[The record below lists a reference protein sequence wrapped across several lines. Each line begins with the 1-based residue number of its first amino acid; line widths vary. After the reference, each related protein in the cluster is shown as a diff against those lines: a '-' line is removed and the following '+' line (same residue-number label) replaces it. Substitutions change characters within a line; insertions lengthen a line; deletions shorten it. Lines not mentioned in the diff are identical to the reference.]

1 VALLLC
7 LGPWPLRAQIVTGR
21 LMDVN
26 ANRPVAAAFIQLLDS
41 AGVRRAGAIT
51 DSIGRFAL
59 KAKAAG
65 AYRLRAERLGYE
77 SVTSPVLR
85 LGATPLNYTFEL
97 NPRAL
102 VLPAVDARSE
112 DSRGCQRRPDGR
124 AVYALWDAIRAAL
137 SVTSW
142 TGETGALRFS
152 MMSYMRELDPSLRE
166 VRSEERTPVYA
177 TAALPY
183 RAYDPDFLADNGYVI
198 PDGQTSVLLGPDA
211 DVLLSESFLNTHCF
225 RIVSSPDSAIVG
237 LGFEPLRSDRRADV
251 TGVLWVDRRTAALK
265 HLAYEFVNL
274 PDHLRRF
281 DATGEVHFRRL
292 SNGVWIVDRW
302 WIRAPQVGARRGS
315 RNYRLLGYRE
325 DGGTV
330 MSAAAIDSAPYGHS
344 GRGVIQGFVLDSMS
358 GAPMVDAL
366 VFLSGTP
373 FSATS
378 SETGRFQMRN
388 VPAGRYALGFTHPLL
403 EELRVFMP
411 LDSVTVSDAV
421 PLRRLFAAP
430 SIHTILRAVCPG
442 EEEAQT
448 TGLVYGVLRSE
459 TTGEP
464 LAGVEVRASWTDP
477 PTSGNDRDTDRWRSM
492 TTGSDGRYF
501 LCWVPRDRHL
511 ELHVDTRLVRHEPVR
526 VELAGAPILR
536 RDFE

>member
-1 VALLLC
+1 V
-7 LGPWPLRAQIVTGR
+7 
-21 LMDVN
+21 DVN

-41 AGVRRAGAIT
+41 AGVRQAGAIT
-51 DSIGRFAL
+51 DSVGRFAL

-65 AYRLRAERLGYE
+65 AYRLRAQRLGYE

-124 AVYALWDAIRAAL
+124 AVYALWDAVRAAL

-166 VRSEERTPVYA
+166 VRSEKRTPVYA

-198 PDGQTSVLLGPDA
+198 PDGETSVLLGPDA

-225 RIVSSPDSAIVG
+225 RIVRSPDSAIVG

-251 TGVLWVDRRTAALK
+251 TGVLWVDRSTAALK
-265 HLAYEFVNL
+265 YLAYEYVNL

-302 WIRAPQVGARRGS
+302 WIRAPQVGARRRS

-330 MSAAAIDSAPYGHS
+330 TSAAAIDSAPYGHS
-344 GRGVIQGFVLDSMS
+344 GHGVIQGFVLDSMS
-358 GAPMVDAL
+358 NAPMADAL

-373 FSATS
+373 FSAIS
-378 SETGRFQMRN
+378 SEIGRFQMRN
-388 VPAGRYALGFTHPLL
+388 VPAGRYELGFTHPLL

-411 LDSVTVSDAV
+411 LDSVTVSDSV

-464 LAGVEVRASWTDP
+464 LAGIEVRASWTDP
-477 PTSGNDRDTDRWRSM
+477 PAAGVDLDTDRWRSM
-492 TTGSDGRYF
+492 TTGPDGRYF
-501 LCWVPRDRHL
+501 LCWVPRDREL
-511 ELHVDTRLVRHEPVR
+511 ELRVDTRPVRREPVR
-526 VELAGAPILR
+526 VDLAGAPILR
-536 RDFE
+536 RDFEYR